1 MLMARTQRKADQPR
15 KGRLARGRWQ
25 GVLLVFC
32 TVLVGG
38 ACAAACAKKDI
49 PPSLPRTQIYQRFA
63 PRVEL
68 VELVIKDEK
77 RAETVKDLYIQIEDT
92 FYEQGLQAAKNLKA
106 LAGHKEQL
114 TDNELR
120 ATFDTFRAG
129 ERAAYDRYIALQ
141 MKIRKAVNRE
151 EFAHLNA
158 LR

>member
-1 MLMARTQRKADQPR
+1 MLMATTQRRADQAR
-15 KGRLARGRWQ
+15 EGRLARGSWQ
-25 GVLLVFC
+25 RVLLVFC
-32 TVLVGG
+32 TVMVGG
-38 ACAAACAKKDI
+38 ACAVACAKKDI

-92 FYEQGLQAAKNLKA
+92 FHEQGVQAAENLKA
-106 LAGHKEQL
+106 LAGHKAQL

-129 ERAAYDRYIALQ
+129 ERAAYNRYIAVQ

-151 EFAHLNA
+151 EFARLNG